1 MVKMEL
7 LIKEKTCFTCK
18 KKYPNFVFP
27 INGMKY
33 QRPDDLGTCRVCKFC
48 TYKQWSKDMYTW
60 VYNFKFRKFEKIEF
74 KSKWEII
81 KKLIMS

>member
-18 KKYPNFVFP
+18 RLYPNILFP
-27 INGMKY
+27 KNNMKY
-33 QRPDDLGTCRVCKFC
+33 QRPDDLGTCKVCYLC
-48 TYKQWSKDMYTW
+48 TYRQWSKDMYAW
-60 VYNFKFRKFEKIEF
+60 RYNKNTGKFNKVEF

-81 KKLIMS
+81 KNL